1 MPKPA
6 EKRSQRASTPLFAP
20 GDERARYVRF
30 HRITDRGFVEF
41 AFGVGSP
48 DLMTELVLPLEAYRE
63 FCKVNQ
69 VVYLTR
75 EQEEA
80 MDIDQAKWRYGTP
93 GVRE

>member
-1 MPKPA
+1 MPKTA
-6 EKRSQRASTPLFAP
+6 ARKHAATPLLPPDDA
-20 GDERARYVRF
+20 RARYVRF
-30 HRITDRGFVEF
+30 HRITEHGFVEF

-48 DLMTELVLPLEAYRE
+48 ELMTELVLPLEAYRE
-63 FCKVNQ
+63 FCKVNE

-93 GVRE
+93 GVSE

>member
-6 EKRSQRASTPLFAP
+6 ARPKHAATPLLSSSD
-20 GDERARYVRF
+20 GRARYVRF
-30 HRITDRGFVEF
+30 HRITDHGFVEF

-48 DLMTELVLPLEAYRE
+48 ELMTELVLPLEAYRE

-75 EQEEA
+75 AQEEA

-93 GVRE
+93 GVSE

>member
-6 EKRSQRASTPLFAP
+6 ARKHAPTPLLASQ
-20 GDERARYVRF
+20 DERARYVRF
-30 HRITDRGFVEF
+30 HRITDHGFVEF

-48 DLMTELVLPLEAYRE
+48 ELMTELVLPLEAYRE

-75 EQEEA
+75 AQEEA
-80 MDIDQAKWRYGTP
+80 MDVDQAKWRYGSP
-93 GVRE
+93 GVTE

>member
-6 EKRSQRASTPLFAP
+6 AQRHAATPLLSSQDA
-20 GDERARYVRF
+20 RARYVRF
-30 HRITDRGFVEF
+30 HRITDHGFVEF

-48 DLMTELVLPLEAYRE
+48 ELMTELVLPLEAYRE

-75 EQEEA
+75 AEEEA
-80 MDIDQAKWRYGTP
+80 MDADQAKWRYGTP
-93 GVRE
+93 GVTE